1 VLTPEI
7 RGALFVVGSLLIL
20 AEEVAGRPNGTNHSV
35 SLRGRADDRCWPNAD
50 IEIFLNI
57 RPLNEVKR
65 T

>member
-1 VLTPEI
+1 MRHV
-7 RGALFVVGSLLIL
+7 RDF
-20 AEEVAGRPNGTNHSV
+20 
-35 SLRGRADDRCWPNAD
+35 CKWPNAD